1 MLQGPLIGL
10 ELLLDTTRIR
20 LRQRI
25 QMVKIYCGCD
35 MPMNFELINER
46 NQIIYQSE
54 EHNGCCIR
62 NCVPQG
68 MRTESILS
76 TMINAPVL
84 RFQRESRC
92 VLNCCLPCCC
102 CALPFSKEQLSVVSI
117 AGGGSVLGTIRHD
130 WSMWTSKFSVLNGTG
145 EVMAKI
151 EGPGK
156 GNFSCGG
163 DIEFQMLAPNG
174 YKLGSI
180 TKHYGGLVGELCT
193 DFDEFTINFP
203 LDLDVTLKACLVG
216 AAHLIVSYDF
226 LDAFPYN
233 NTNFPIAEFP
243 LFRGRFPPTFPSCWS
258 WCLYGL
264 RGSNHSTS
272 LNCSLCERI
281 TNHFNYTKMFLLPKP
296 TKTTLNLLLSVC
308 TSNEK

>member
-1 MLQGPLIGL
+1 MDAGVYVSQQTLLKDDIINSQPVSNGSSQRALPQMLQGPLIGL

-156 GNFSCGG
+156 GNFTCGG

-203 LDLDVTLKACLVG
+203 LDLDVPLKACLVG
-216 AAHLIVSYDF
+216 AAHLITIF
-226 LDAFPYN
+226 LNLNYVRIEIDSSVPCS
-233 NTNFPIAEFP
+233 
-243 LFRGRFPPTFPSCWS
+243 TFVQQIPRLTLKS
-258 WCLYGL
+258 GVEK
-264 RGSNHSTS
+264 GSNAPTTASG
-272 LNCSLCERI
+272 
-281 TNHFNYTKMFLLPKP
+281 FGMKLPA
-296 TKTTLNLLLSVC
+296 C
-308 TSNEK
+308 